1 MPGTQEDIID
11 GLLAQHQQI
20 KLLFAQVATAP
31 GEHKQRLFQEL
42 TRLLAVHESVE
53 ETILHPL
60 AERELV
66 DADAVVP
73 PRIAEERDAKQAL
86 NRLYELGVDSAQ
98 FDIELAALRDAVTA
112 HAEAE
117 EELEFGQLRLI
128 VEPER
133 LQRMVATMEAAALLS
148 HSRSDG
154 GGRGAPADPFVGQP
168 AAVFDRVRDA
178 LRDAVQAGAGRYR

>member
-1 MPGTQEDIID
+1 MSGTQEDIID
-11 GLLAQHQQI
+11 DLLAQHQQI

-31 GEHKQRLFQEL
+31 ERHKQQLFQEL
-42 TRLLAVHESVE
+42 VRLLAVHESVE
-53 ETILHPL
+53 QTVVHPL

-66 DADAVVP
+66 DAEAVVP
-73 PRIAEERDAKQAL
+73 PRIVEEQDARQAL
-86 NRLYELGVDSAQ
+86 NRLYELGVDSPQ

-117 EELEFGQLRLI
+117 EELEFGQLRQI

-133 LQRMVATMEAAALLS
+133 LRRMVATMEAAALLS

-154 GGRGAPADPFVGQP
+154 ARPKASADLLASPP
-168 AAVFDRVRDA
+168 TAVFDRVRDA
-178 LRDAVQAGAGRYR
+178 LRDAAQAGTGRAR

>member
-11 GLLAQHQQI
+11 DLLAQHQQI

-31 GEHKQRLFQEL
+31 GEHKQQLFQEL
-42 TRLLAVHESVE
+42 VRLLAVHESLEQAVV
-53 ETILHPL
+53 HPL

-66 DADAVVP
+66 DAEAVVP

-117 EELEFGQLRLI
+117 EEMEFGQLRQI

-133 LQRMVATMEAAALLS
+133 LQRMVAAMEAAALLS

-154 GGRGAPADPFVGQP
+154 GRPHAPAELFAGPP

-178 LRDAVQAGAGRYR
+178 VRDAAQALAGRVR